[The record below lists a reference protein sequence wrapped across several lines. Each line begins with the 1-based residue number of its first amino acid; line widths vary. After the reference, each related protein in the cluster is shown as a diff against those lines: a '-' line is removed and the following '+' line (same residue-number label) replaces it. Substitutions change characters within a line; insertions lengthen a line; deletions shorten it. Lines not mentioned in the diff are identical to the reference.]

1 LTVFWE
7 GLDWLLAVLAMA
19 GVAYNLVAAFAS
31 LRFFA
36 RPPTTGGSYP
46 ALSILKPLHGDHQGL
61 ADALARFCRQDY
73 PGEVQIVF
81 GVHHAEDAAVAVVE
95 RLRADMPEADISLV
109 IDPRLHGANR
119 KASNL
124 INIAEHARHDLL
136 IISDADI
143 VVESDYLRR
152 VVAAMGEPGIGAVSC
167 LYVGQSNGSLWARL
181 SAMGI
186 DYQFLPS
193 VLMGRALG
201 LAEPCFGAT
210 IAIAKGVL
218 DEIGGFAAFADHLAD
233 DYEIGRAVR
242 ARGYHIAIPTLV
254 VAHHCAETSGR
265 ELIGH
270 QLRWNRTVRLIDP
283 WGFAGSL
290 ITYPTALALLAAAAA
305 GFPLWSGALI
315 LASLGSRLCLKA
327 CVDAATGARAGPWWL
342 MPILDIMS
350 FAVFLASFAVNTV
363 GWQGRRF
370 RVGPDGVLFHSSS
383 RG

>member
-1 LTVFWE
+1 
-7 GLDWLLAVLAMA
+7 
-19 GVAYNLVAAFAS
+19 
-31 LRFFA
+31 
-36 RPPTTGGSYP
+36 
-46 ALSILKPLHGDHQGL
+46 
-61 ADALARFCRQDY
+61 
-73 PGEVQIVF
+73 
-81 GVHHAEDAAVAVVE
+81 
-95 RLRADMPEADISLV
+95 MPEADISLV

-143 VVESDYLRR
+143 VVECDYLRR
-152 VVAAMGEPGIGAVSC
+152 VVAATGEPGVGAVSC
-167 LYVGQSNGSLWARL
+167 LYVGQSSGSLWARL

-193 VLMGRALG
+193 VMMGRALG

-210 IAIAKGVL
+210 IAIRKGVL

-242 ARGYHIAIPTLV
+242 ARGYHIAIPTMV

-283 WGFAGSL
+283 IGFAGSL
-290 ITYPTALALLAAAAA
+290 VTYPTALALLAASAA
-305 GFPLWSGALI
+305 GFPLWSGVLI
-315 LASLGSRLCLKA
+315 LASLMSRLCLKV

-370 RVGPDGVLFHSSS
+370 RVGPDGVLFHSST

>member
-1 LTVFWE
+1 LTVLRE
-7 GLDWLLAVLAMA
+7 ALSWLLAVLAGA
-19 GVAYNLVAAFAS
+19 GVAYNLVASFAS

-36 RPPTTGGSYP
+36 RPRPAGGTFP
-46 ALSILKPLHGDHQGL
+46 PVSILKPLHGDHEGL
-61 ADALARFCRQDY
+61 AEALERFCRQDY
-73 PGEVQIVF
+73 PNDVQVVF
-81 GVHHAEDAAVAVVE
+81 GVHNADDAAVAVVE
-95 RLRADMPEADISLV
+95 KLRADMPLADIRLV

-124 INIAEHARHDLL
+124 INIAAHARHDLL

-143 VVESDYLRR
+143 VVDRDYLRQ
-152 VVAAMGEPGIGAVSC
+152 VVGAMGPPEVGAVSC
-167 LYVGQSNGSLWARL
+167 LYVGQSNGSFWARL

-193 VLMGRALG
+193 VVMGRALG
-201 LAEPCFGAT
+201 MAEPCFGAT
-210 IAIAKGVL
+210 IAITTNMLA
-218 DEIGGFAAFADHLAD
+218 EIGGFAAFANHLAD

-242 ARGYHIAIPTLV
+242 ERGYHIAIPTMV

-265 ELIGH
+265 ELISH

-283 WGFAGSL
+283 VGFAGSL
-290 ITYPTALALLAAAAA
+290 VTYPTALALLAAAAA
-305 GFPLWSGALI
+305 GFPLWSGVLI
-315 LASLGSRLCLKA
+315 LASLTARICLKV

-350 FAVFLASFAVNTV
+350 FAVFLASFTVNTV

-370 RVGPDGVLFHSSS
+370 RIGADGVILHNSP

>member
-1 LTVFWE
+1 MTVLKE
-7 GLDWLLAVLAMA
+7 ALVWLLAVLAVA
-19 GVAYNLVAAFAS
+19 GVAYNLAAAFAT

-36 RPPTTGGSYP
+36 RPPKVGGPFPPVSV
-46 ALSILKPLHGDHQGL
+46 LKPLHGAQEGL
-61 ADALARFCRQDY
+61 AETLAQYCHQDY

-81 GVHHAEDAAVAVVE
+81 GVHDEKDAAVEVVR
-95 RLRADMPEADISLV
+95 RLQAEAPGADISLV
-109 IDPRLHGANR
+109 IDQRLHGANR

-136 IISDADI
+136 ILSDADI
-143 VVESDYLRR
+143 VVDRNYLRC
-152 VVAAMGEPGIGAVSC
+152 VVGAMAERGVGAASC
-167 LYVGQSNGSLWARL
+167 LYVGGSDGSFWARL

-193 VLMGRALG
+193 AVLGRALG
-201 LAEPCFGAT
+201 MAEPCFGAT
-210 IAIAKGVL
+210 IAITTKML

-242 ARGYHIAIPTLV
+242 ARGHHIAIPSLV

-283 WGFAGSL
+283 LGFAGSL
-290 ITYPTALALLAAAAA
+290 VTYPTALALLAAALA
-305 GFPLWSGALI
+305 GFPLWSGVLI
-315 LASLGSRLCLKA
+315 LAILLARLCLKV

-342 MPILDIMS
+342 MPFLDIMA
-350 FAVFLASFAVNTV
+350 FGVFLASFTVNTV

-370 RVGPDGVLFHSSS
+370 RIGADGVLLHNSS
-383 RG
+383 RR

>member
-1 LTVFWE
+1 LTVLKE
-7 GLDWLLAVLAMA
+7 ALVWLLAVPAVA
-19 GVAYNLVAAFAS
+19 GVAYNLAAAVVT

-36 RPPTTGGSYP
+36 RAPKSGGPFPPVSV
-46 ALSILKPLHGDHQGL
+46 LKPLHGAQDGL
-61 ADALARFCRQDY
+61 AQTLAQFCRQNY
-73 PGEVQIVF
+73 PGDVQIVF
-81 GVHHAEDAAVAVVE
+81 GVHDESDAAVAVVR
-95 RLRADMPEADISLV
+95 RLCADMPEADISLV
-109 IDPRLHGANR
+109 IDQRLHGANR

-124 INIAEHARHDLL
+124 INIAEHARHELL
-136 IISDADI
+136 VLSDADI

-152 VVAAMGEPGIGAVSC
+152 VVAAMAERGVGAASC
-167 LYVGQSNGSLWARL
+167 LYVGQSDGSFWARL

-193 VLMGRALG
+193 AVLGRALG
-201 LAEPCFGAT
+201 MAEPCFGAT
-210 IAIAKGVL
+210 IAITTKML

-242 ARGYHIAIPTLV
+242 ARGFHIAIPTLL

-265 ELIGH
+265 ELISH

-283 WGFAGSL
+283 LGFAGSL
-290 ITYPTALALLAAAAA
+290 VTYPTAWGLLAAMAA

-315 LASLGSRLCLKA
+315 LAILMARFCLKV

-342 MPILDIMS
+342 MPFLDIMS
-350 FAVFLASFAVNTV
+350 FGVFLASFTVNTV

-370 RVGPDGVLFHSSS
+370 RIGADGVILHNSP

>member
-1 LTVFWE
+1 LTVFRE
-7 GLDWLLAVLAMA
+7 ALGWLLAVLAVA
-19 GVAYNLVAAFAS
+19 GVAYNLLAAFAS

-36 RPPTTGGSYP
+36 RPRPVGGIFP
-46 ALSILKPLHGDHQGL
+46 ALSILKPLHGNHQGL
-61 ADALARFCRQDY
+61 SDALERFCRQDY
-73 PGEVQIVF
+73 PGDVQVVF
-81 GVHHAEDAAVAVVE
+81 GVHHGDDAAVAVVE
-95 RLRADMPEADISLV
+95 KLRADMPLADISLV

-119 KASNL
+119 TASHL
-124 INIAEHARHDLL
+124 INIAARARHDLL

-143 VVESDYLRR
+143 VVDRDYLRQ
-152 VVAAMGEPGIGAVSC
+152 VVGAMGPPEVGAVSC
-167 LYVGQSNGSLWARL
+167 LYVGQSNGSFWARL

-193 VLMGRALG
+193 VVMGRALG
-201 LAEPCFGAT
+201 MAEPCFGAT
-210 IAIAKGVL
+210 IAITKKMLA
-218 DEIGGFAAFADHLAD
+218 EIGGFEAFANHLAD

-242 ARGYHIAIPTLV
+242 ARGYHIAIPTMV

-283 WGFAGSL
+283 VGFAGSL
-290 ITYPTALALLAAAAA
+290 VTYPTALALLAAAAM
-305 GFPLWSGALI
+305 GFTLWSGVLI
-315 LASLGSRLCLKA
+315 LASLIARIWLKV
-327 CVDAATGARAGPWWL
+327 CIDAATGARAGPWWL

-350 FAVFLASFAVNTV
+350 FAVFLASFTVNTV

-370 RVGPDGVLFHSSS
+370 RVGSDGVLRHSSS

>member
-1 LTVFWE
+1 L
-7 GLDWLLAVLAMA
+7 GWLLAVLAVA
-19 GVAYNLVAAFAS
+19 GAAYNLLAAFAS

-36 RPPTTGGSYP
+36 RPRPAGGAFP
-46 ALSILKPLHGDHQGL
+46 AVSILKPLHGDHPGL

-73 PGEVQIVF
+73 PGDVQLVF
-81 GVHHAEDAAVAVVE
+81 GVHQGDDAAVAVVE
-95 RLRADMPEADISLV
+95 QLRADMPRADISLI

-124 INIAEHARHDLL
+124 INITEHARHEVL

-143 VVESDYLRR
+143 VVDQNYLLN
-152 VVAAMGEPGIGAVSC
+152 VVGAMGRPGVGAVSC
-167 LYVGQSNGSLWARL
+167 LYVGRSNGSFWARL

-193 VLMGRALG
+193 VVMGRALG

-210 IAIAKGVL
+210 IAITKSVL
-218 DEIGGFAAFADHLAD
+218 TEIGGFAAFADHLAD

-242 ARGYHIAIPTLV
+242 ARGYHIAIPTLL

-265 ELIGH
+265 ELISH

-283 WGFAGSL
+283 LGFAGSL
-290 ITYPTALALLAAAAA
+290 VTYPMGLALLAAIAA

-315 LASLGSRLCLKA
+315 LAILTSRLCLKV

-342 MPILDIMS
+342 MPFLDVMS
-350 FAVFLASFAVNTV
+350 FGVFLASFTVNTV

-370 RVGPDGVLFHSSS
+370 RIGADGVILHNSP